1 MRFKTSLRA
10 GLFLTNNE
18 LMKEFSVANSGGMR
32 KSNKNNVLV
41 IISDHTKG
49 LYDDKYYGNELHY
62 TGMGLEGDQEL
73 NYRQNK
79 TLAESN
85 KNGVDVHLFEV
96 FKAKEYIYRGMVK
109 LCKEPYQEIQLDKN
123 NNERTVWIFPLIII
137 DSEDIIDSSVY
148 DICYEN
154 KIKEIKKMSRKNLER
169 LVKEKNN
176 VKTSYRTIKTTTY
189 IRDPYIAEY
198 AKLRADG
205 FCQLCE
211 EKAPFYT
218 KNNKPYLEAHHLKWL
233 SKGGIDTIDN
243 VVALCPNCHRKM
255 HELNDKD
262 DIKKLKMVLDEYDK
276 IIDY

>member
-1 MRFKTSLRA
+1 MSFKTSLKI
-10 GLFLTNNE
+10 GQVLTNDE

-32 KSNKNNVLV
+32 RSLKNNVLV

-62 TGMGLEGDQEL
+62 TGMGMKGDQEL
-73 NYRQNK
+73 YKQQNK

-85 KNGVDVHLFEV
+85 SNGIEVHLFEV

-154 KIKEIKKMSRKNLER
+154 KRNKKMSRKNLER

-233 SKGGIDTIDN
+233 SKGGTDTIDN

>member
-233 SKGGIDTIDN
+233 SKGGTDTIDN
-243 VVALCPNCHRKM
+243 VVALCPNCHRKI

>member
-233 SKGGIDTIDN
+233 SKGGTDTIDN

-255 HELNDKD
+255 HELNNKD

-276 IIDY
+276 IRDY

>member
-1 MRFKTSLRA
+1 MSFKTSLKI
-10 GLFLTNNE
+10 GQVLTNDE

-32 KSNKNNVLV
+32 RSLKNNVLV

-62 TGMGLEGDQEL
+62 TGMGMKGDQEL
-73 NYRQNK
+73 YKQQNK

-233 SKGGIDTIDN
+233 SKGGTDTIDN
-243 VVALCPNCHRKM
+243 VVALCPNCHRKI

>member
-10 GLFLTNNE
+10 GQILTNNE

-123 NNERTVWIFPLIII
+123 NNERTVWIFPLIILDSEEMI
-137 DSEDIIDSSVY
+137 DSDVY
-148 DICYEN
+148 NVYYQD
-154 KIKEIKKMSRKNLER
+154 KIKKIRKLSKDNLEQIVR
-169 LVKEKNN
+169 EKNN

-233 SKGGIDTIDN
+233 SKGGTDTIDN

>member
-233 SKGGIDTIDN
+233 SKGGTDTIDN

>member
-10 GLFLTNNE
+10 GQILTNNE

-154 KIKEIKKMSRKNLER
+154 KIKEIKKLSRKNLER

-198 AKLRADG
+198 EKLRADG

-218 KNNKPYLEAHHLKWL
+218 KNNKLYLEAHHLKWL
-233 SKGGIDTIDN
+233 SKGGADTIDN

-255 HELNDKD
+255 HELNDKE
-262 DIKKLKMVLDEYDK
+262 DIKKLKIELEKYNET
-276 IIDY
+276 IDY

>member
-10 GLFLTNNE
+10 GQILTNNE

-41 IISDHTKG
+41 IISDHTKD

-233 SKGGIDTIDN
+233 SKGGTDTIDN

>member
-233 SKGGIDTIDN
+233 SKGGTDTIDN

-255 HELNDKD
+255 HELNNKD

>member
-154 KIKEIKKMSRKNLER
+154 KIKEIKKLSRKNLER

-233 SKGGIDTIDN
+233 SKGGTDTIDN

>member
-10 GLFLTNNE
+10 GQFLTNNE

-41 IISDHTKG
+41 IISDHTEG

-255 HELNDKD
+255 HELNNKD

-276 IIDY
+276 IRDY

>member
-1 MRFKTSLRA
+1 MSFKTSLKI
-10 GLFLTNNE
+10 GQVLTNDE

-32 KSNKNNVLV
+32 RSLKNNVLV

-62 TGMGLEGDQEL
+62 TGMGMKGDQEL
-73 NYRQNK
+73 YKQQNK

-85 KNGVDVHLFEV
+85 SNGIEVHLFEV
-96 FKAKEYIYRGMVK
+96 FKAKEYIYRGIVK
-109 LCKEPYQEIQLDKN
+109 LCKEPYQEKQLDED
-123 NNERTVWIFPLIII
+123 NNERKVWMFPLIILDSEEMI
-137 DSEDIIDSSVY
+137 DSDVY
-148 DICYEN
+148 NVYYQD
-154 KIKEIKKMSRKNLER
+154 KIKKIRKLSKDNLEQIVR
-169 LVKEKNN
+169 EKNN

-205 FCQLCE
+205 FCQLCG

-233 SKGGIDTIDN
+233 SKGGTDTIDN

-262 DIKKLKMVLDEYDK
+262 DIKN
-276 IIDY
+276 

>member
-10 GLFLTNNE
+10 GQILTNNE

-218 KNNKPYLEAHHLKWL
+218 KNNKPHLEAHHLKWL
-233 SKGGIDTIDN
+233 SKGGTDTIDN

>member
-10 GLFLTNNE
+10 GQILTNNE

-85 KNGVDVHLFEV
+85 KNGVDVYLFEV

-233 SKGGIDTIDN
+233 SKGGTDTIDN

>member
-154 KIKEIKKMSRKNLER
+154 KIKEIKKCLE
-169 LVKEKNN
+169 
-176 VKTSYRTIKTTTY
+176 
-189 IRDPYIAEY
+189 
-198 AKLRADG
+198 
-205 FCQLCE
+205 
-211 EKAPFYT
+211 
-218 KNNKPYLEAHHLKWL
+218 
-233 SKGGIDTIDN
+233 
-243 VVALCPNCHRKM
+243 
-255 HELNDKD
+255 
-262 DIKKLKMVLDEYDK
+262 K
-276 IIDY
+276 I

>member
-1 MRFKTSLRA
+1 MD
-10 GLFLTNNE
+10 E
-18 LMKEFSVANSGGMR
+18 
-32 KSNKNNVLV
+32 
-41 IISDHTKG
+41 D
-49 LYDDKYYGNELHY
+49 
-62 TGMGLEGDQEL
+62 
-73 NYRQNK
+73 
-79 TLAESN
+79 
-85 KNGVDVHLFEV
+85 
-96 FKAKEYIYRGMVK
+96 
-109 LCKEPYQEIQLDKN
+109 
-123 NNERTVWIFPLIII
+123 NNERKVWMFPLIILDSEEMI
-137 DSEDIIDSSVY
+137 DSDVY
-148 DICYEN
+148 NVYYQD
-154 KIKEIKKMSRKNLER
+154 KIKKIRKLSKDNLEQIVR
-169 LVKEKNN
+169 EKNN

-205 FCQLCE
+205 FCQLCG

>member
-233 SKGGIDTIDN
+233 SKGGTDTIDN

-276 IIDY
+276 IRDY

>member
-198 AKLRADG
+198 AKLREDG

>member
-1 MRFKTSLRA
+1 MSFKTSLKI
-10 GLFLTNNE
+10 GQVLTNDE

-41 IISDHTKG
+41 IISDHTKD

-96 FKAKEYIYRGMVK
+96 FEENKYIYRGMVK

-137 DSEDIIDSSVY
+137 DSEDIIDSSAY

-154 KIKEIKKMSRKNLER
+154 KIKEIKNCLE
-169 LVKEKNN
+169 
-176 VKTSYRTIKTTTY
+176 
-189 IRDPYIAEY
+189 
-198 AKLRADG
+198 
-205 FCQLCE
+205 
-211 EKAPFYT
+211 
-218 KNNKPYLEAHHLKWL
+218 
-233 SKGGIDTIDN
+233 
-243 VVALCPNCHRKM
+243 
-255 HELNDKD
+255 
-262 DIKKLKMVLDEYDK
+262 K
-276 IIDY
+276 I

>member
-123 NNERTVWIFPLIII
+123 NNERTVWMFPLIII

-233 SKGGIDTIDN
+233 SKGGTDTIDN

>member
-10 GLFLTNNE
+10 GQILTNNE

-85 KNGVDVHLFEV
+85 KNRVDVHLFEV

-233 SKGGIDTIDN
+233 SKGGTDTIDN

>member
-1 MRFKTSLRA
+1 
-10 GLFLTNNE
+10 
-18 LMKEFSVANSGGMR
+18 
-32 KSNKNNVLV
+32 
-41 IISDHTKG
+41 
-49 LYDDKYYGNELHY
+49 
-62 TGMGLEGDQEL
+62 MGLEGDQEL

-233 SKGGIDTIDN
+233 SKGGTDTIDN

>member
-1 MRFKTSLRA
+1 MSFKTSLKI
-10 GLFLTNNE
+10 GQVLTNDE

-41 IISDHTKG
+41 IISDHTKD

-62 TGMGLEGDQEL
+62 TGMGMKGDQEL
-73 NYRQNK
+73 YKQQNK

-85 KNGVDVHLFEV
+85 SNGIEVHLFEV
-96 FKAKEYIYRGMVK
+96 FKAKEYIYRGIVK
-109 LCKEPYQEIQLDKN
+109 LCKEPYQEKQLDED
-123 NNERTVWIFPLIII
+123 NNERKVWMFPLIILDSEEMI
-137 DSEDIIDSSVY
+137 DSDVY
-148 DICYEN
+148 NVYYQD
-154 KIKEIKKMSRKNLER
+154 KIKKIRKLSKDNLEQIVR
-169 LVKEKNN
+169 EKNN

-198 AKLRADG
+198 AKLRANG

-233 SKGGIDTIDN
+233 SKGGTDTIDN

-262 DIKKLKMVLDEYDK
+262 DIKKLKMVLDEYNK
-276 IIDY
+276 IRDY